1 MEPLGHPVGEAASD
15 VVGVDA
21 VVEEVFDLFSDVS
34 DDAAGGS
41 FGAAVEP
48 FADEGLG
55 GGGWGVR
62 RCCARRRSLRFSF
75 LYQKTPG
82 TFYTYTY
89 TYTGPFREPFA
100 EPFREGFREPFQRG
114 LLGFVDLL
122 FCGFGVQGFAV
133 TPSVAGVGVGN
144 GLVERVGRPFL
155 AGLPEPCQEPFGKG
169 VRTGFGNPFDEG
181 AGALSALGRQFVDGE
196 PRQLITEHSAQ
207 GGGHGGLDVAERGLE
222 YVRLFP
228 QSVVADE
235 SAHEDFFGVLVYDHV
250 PVRVE
255 AFQGG

>member
-1 MEPLGHPVGEAASD
+1 
-15 VVGVDA
+15 
-21 VVEEVFDLFSDVS
+21 EEGLDFFSDVS

-89 TYTGPFREPFA
+89 TYTGPFREPFREPFP
-100 EPFREGFREPFQRG
+100 EPFREPFREPFQRG

-122 FCGFGVQGFAV
+122 SCGFGVHGLAV
-133 TPSVAGVGVGN
+133 TPSVVGSRVGH
-144 GLVERVGRPFL
+144 GRAERVGDPFL
-155 AGLPEPCQEPFGKG
+155 EAFREGFREPFGKG
-169 VRTGFGNPFDEG
+169 FGKGSSNPFDEG

-196 PRQLITEHSAQ
+196 PRQLVAEYSAQ
-207 GGGHGGLDVAERGLE
+207 GGGHGGLDV
-222 YVRLFP
+222 
-228 QSVVADE
+228 
-235 SAHEDFFGVLVYDHV
+235 
-250 PVRVE
+250 
-255 AFQGG
+255 